1 MKKLL
6 NRKKGFT
13 LIELMIVVAIIGI
26 LAAIAIPNFL
36 RFQLKAKS
44 SEGKTNLAAIRT
56 AEQSYY
62 SEFGSYI
69 SADPDPAVGN
79 VGASKTAFQGTT
91 GFGIIGWS
99 PEGTVY
105 FSYAVD
111 GDGLNTDI
119 QNNPHTG
126 FTATAYGD
134 IDADTTPQ
142 GWMYS
147 KADTGNADNVNAA
160 HTSCPAAAPDH
171 DGDGNPDRD
180 QVIPCAAT
188 HGQSVF

>member
-1 MKKLL
+1 MKTLL

-69 SADPDPAVGN
+69 SADPDPAVAN
-79 VGASKTAFQGTT
+79 VGSSKEPFVGGT

-105 FSYAVD
+105 FSYAAD
-111 GDGLNTDI
+111 GDGTNANLD
-119 QNNPHTG
+119 HTG
-126 FTATAYGD
+126 FTATAYAD

-147 KADTGNADNVNAA
+147 KADAGGTDNTNAA
-160 HTSCPAAAPDH
+160 HTSCPAAAPDL

-180 QVIPCAAT
+180 QVIPCGPT